1 MTLLEKIKKTFLKE
15 KIEKKGFIEVLEI
28 MKEKRLFVGT
38 TGENI
43 DVFYKYI
50 KDNNIE
56 VSKGEIYKVIFEDG
70 NNKEVAI

>member
-1 MTLLEKIKKTFLKE
+1 MTLLEKVKKTFLKE
-15 KIEKKGFIEVLEI
+15 KIEKKGFIEVLEMI
-28 MKEKRLFVGT
+28 KKEKLFNGT

-43 DVFYKYI
+43 DIFFQYL